1 MKKLCLRSQASD
13 IEASNGSLQC
23 LPYRG
28 QQLQRVP
35 SLTAA
40 LSIAAAAASHNLVL
54 APLRAPR
61 DDTHPLRSIQIQA
74 SGSDIDRSI
83 DPPMTMT

>member
-13 IEASNGSLQC
+13 IEATNGSLQRP
-23 LPYRG
+23 PYRG
-28 QQLQRVP
+28 RQLQRVL

-40 LSIAAAAASHNLVL
+40 LSIAAAATSHNLVL
-54 APLRAPR
+54 APPRGPR

-74 SGSDIDRSI
+74 SGTDRSI
-83 DPPMTMT
+83 VNSQ